1 MNEQMMEQLFNQ
13 FMQFSI
19 DKREELPKILI
30 LLIFLL
36 ILIRKSR
43 KESTSLNVRK
53 AKIDKALDYLSSKIK
68 YRGEY
73 TIPKEVERK
82 LYQNNFNRASILMLV
97 ASIMKHMGLPNTM
110 PGLNVYNVS
119 NCESAEPGR
128 CYMYGD
134 GQSTITLNLLPEY
147 DIETVAAIT
156 IHECMHHYLNVRRMK
171 FKDVFENE
179 ILTDTC
185 AIYCGFGEI
194 MYKGYGPRSVY
205 YKGQRKLQKHGYLS
219 QNEIKYIMRKL

>member
-1 MNEQMMEQLFNQ
+1 MNEQMMEQIFNQ
-13 FMQFSI
+13 LMTLGIEES
-19 DKREELPKILI
+19 EELLKALVILV
-30 LLIFLL
+30 FLL
-36 ILIRKSR
+36 FLIRKNR
-43 KESTSLNVRK
+43 GETIALNVRK
-53 AKIDKALDYLSSKIK
+53 AQINKALDYLSEKIP
-68 YRGEY
+68 YRGKY

-82 LYQNNFNRASILMLV
+82 LYQNNYDRASILMLV

-119 NCESAEPGR
+119 DCENTEPGR

-134 GQSTITLNLLPEY
+134 GQSTITLNLVPEY

-156 IHECMHHYLNVRRMK
+156 IHECMHHYLNVRRIK

-219 QNEIKYIMRKL
+219 QNEIKYIMQKL